1 MVKRIRKSELVDERK
16 TQLSVTGR
24 EKKPAL
30 KRS

>member
-24 EKKPAL
+24 EKKT
-30 KRS
+30 SS